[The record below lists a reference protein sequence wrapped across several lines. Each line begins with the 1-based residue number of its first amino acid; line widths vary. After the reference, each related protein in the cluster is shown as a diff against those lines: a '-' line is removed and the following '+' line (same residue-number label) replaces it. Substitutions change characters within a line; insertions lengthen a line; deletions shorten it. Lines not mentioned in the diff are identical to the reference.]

1 MDKMQ
6 LDRELLEKYVS
17 DGMTQTEIANRLYV
31 SQQTV
36 SEYMKIHGVKAR
48 VGKRSACDVE
58 LLKKYMLAGMID
70 EDIARRFG
78 VCTSTVRNWIRK
90 HNLRGIKETVP
101 EKRCRT
107 CKYRDLRKYAG
118 TCDYLSQMHHS
129 RGCPVLG
136 CVVYEKGEPID
147 KRKRRKKKKCIV

>member
-36 SEYMKIHGVKAR
+36 SRHLKLYGIQVR
-48 VGKRSACDVE
+48 PGKRSACNIE
-58 LLKKYMLAGMID
+58 LLKKYILTGMID

-78 VCTSTVRNWIRK
+78 VST
-90 HNLRGIKETVP
+90 
-101 EKRCRT
+101 
-107 CKYRDLRKYAG
+107 
-118 TCDYLSQMHHS
+118 
-129 RGCPVLG
+129 
-136 CVVYEKGEPID
+136 
-147 KRKRRKKKKCIV
+147 

>member
-1 MDKMQ
+1 MERTKI
-6 LDRELLEKYVS
+6 DRELLEKYVS
-17 DGMTQTEIANRLYV
+17 QGLTQTEIACRLYV

-58 LLKKYMLAGMID
+58 LLKKYMLSGMID

-90 HNLRGIKETVP
+90 HNLRGIKETTP
-101 EKRCRT
+101 KKRCGT
-107 CKYRDLRKYAG
+107 CMYRDARKYAG
-118 TCDYLSQMHHS
+118 GCDYSSQVGHS

-136 CVVYEKGEPID
+136 CTAYEKGEPVD
-147 KRKRRKKKKCIV
+147 KRKRRKKKK

>member
-17 DGMTQTEIANRLYV
+17 DGLTQTEIANRLYV
-31 SQQTV
+31 SQQTI
-36 SEYMKIHGVKAR
+36 SKHLKLYGIQSR
-48 VGKRSACDVE
+48 SGKRSACNIE

-78 VCTSTVRNWIRK
+78 VSTSTVRNWIRK
-90 HNLRGIKETVP
+90 HNLRNMKKTAP
-101 EKRCRT
+101 KKHCDT
-107 CKYRDLRKYAG
+107 CKYRDIRKSVG
-118 TCDYLSQMHHS
+118 GCDYLSQVGHS

-136 CVVYEKGEPID
+136 CTVYEKGEPID
-147 KRKRRKKKKCIV
+147 KRKKRGKKK

>member
-6 LDRELLEKYVS
+6 LDRELLAKYVS
-17 DGMTQTEIANRLYV
+17 DGLTQTEIANRLYV

-36 SEYMKIHGVKAR
+36 SRHLKLYGIQVR
-48 VGKRSACDVE
+48 PGKRSVCNIE
-58 LLKKYMLAGMID
+58 LLKKYILTGMID

-78 VCTSTVRNWIRK
+78 VSTSTVGNWIRK
-90 HNLRGIKETVP
+90 YDLRNIKKTAP
-101 EKRCRT
+101 KKHCRT

-118 TCDYLSQMHHS
+118 TCDYLSQMHRS

-136 CVVYEKGEPID
+136 CTVYEKGEPID